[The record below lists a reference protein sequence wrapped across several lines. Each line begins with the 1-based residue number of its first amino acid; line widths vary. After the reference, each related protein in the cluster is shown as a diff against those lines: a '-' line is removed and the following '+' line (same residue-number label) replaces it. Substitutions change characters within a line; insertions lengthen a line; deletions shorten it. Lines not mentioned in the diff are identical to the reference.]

1 MAAQGSRVA
10 KESAEGG
17 LAKRYAHALFEL
29 AQDGS
34 AVDVVSGD
42 LAALRRAIEASPDL
56 RRLVQSPVFSAED
69 QARALK
75 AILEKMG
82 ANTLTAKFVL
92 LLAQKRRL
100 RVLGQIT
107 SAYEHLI
114 ASARGETEA
123 EVTAARPLS
132 DPEIAELKSVLKSRL
147 GKEPRLHSK
156 VDPTLLGGLVVKVG
170 SRMIDSSLRTKLD
183 GLRSAMKGH

>member
-1 MAAQGSRVA
+1 MA

-42 LAALRRAIEASPDL
+42 LAALRRATEASPDL

-82 ANTLTAKFVL
+82 ANALTAKFVL

-107 SAYEHLI
+107 GAYEHLI
-114 ASARGETEA
+114 AAARGETEA

-183 GLRSAMKGH
+183 GLRAVMKGH